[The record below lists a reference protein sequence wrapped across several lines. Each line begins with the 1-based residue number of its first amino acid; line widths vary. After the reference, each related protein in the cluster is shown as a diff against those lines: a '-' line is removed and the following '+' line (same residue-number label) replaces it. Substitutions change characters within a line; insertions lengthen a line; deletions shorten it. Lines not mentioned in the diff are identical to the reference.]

1 MSFPDGIAGS
11 DEGED
16 DGRLFLWAH
25 GLTSSRADEDR
36 SGLMGWS
43 GGFPGWRVVRW
54 DAPGHGESRGA
65 TSDHDTEW
73 PRLAKVLL
81 DVADD
86 HSRDRFVAGGASMG
100 CATALWAAVTAPERI
115 DAMVLA
121 IPPTGWET
129 RPVQAD
135 RYRASTRLLDREGVV
150 AFADHMVAEPLPPVF
165 QPYADAVNEARKT
178 GYLAADP
185 TSLAHVLR
193 GAAASDLPSLE
204 LLADLGQ
211 PTLILAWAGD
221 PGHPM
226 SSAEALASALPNTQL
241 CVAETIRD
249 VFSWRDH
256 VATFLGDLAPD
267 T

>member
-11 DEGED
+11 YEG
-16 DGRLFLWAH
+16 DGRGQPFLWAH

-65 TSDHDTEW
+65 TSDQDTEW
-73 PRLAKVLL
+73 PRLAEVLL
-81 DVADD
+81 EVADD
-86 HSRDRFVAGGASMG
+86 HGVDRFVAGGASMG

-121 IPPTGWET
+121 IPPTGWDT
-129 RPVQAD
+129 RPAQAD
-135 RYRASTRLLDREGVV
+135 RYRSGTDLLDREGIV
-150 AFADHMVAEPLPPVF
+150 AFADHMVEEPLPPVF
-165 QPYADAVNEARKT
+165 QPYADAVNEARRA
-178 GYLAADP
+178 GYLAGDP

-193 GAAASDLPSLE
+193 GAAASDLPPLE
-204 LLADLGQ
+204 RLADLGQ

-221 PGHPM
+221 PGHPL

-241 CVAETIRD
+241 HVAETIRD
-249 VFSWRDH
+249 VFAWRDH
-256 VATFLGDLAPD
+256 VATFLADLGG
-267 T
+267 

>member
-11 DEGED
+11 YEG
-16 DGRLFLWAH
+16 DGRGRPFLWAH

-65 TSDHDTEW
+65 TSDQDTEW

-86 HSRDRFVAGGASMG
+86 HGLDRFVAGGASMG

-121 IPPTGWET
+121 IPPTGWDT
-129 RPVQAD
+129 RPAQAD
-135 RYRASTRLLDREGVV
+135 RYRSSTAPARPRGHRRVCRSHGGGAAPARCSSPTPTPSTRRRR
-150 AFADHMVAEPLPPVF
+150 A
-165 QPYADAVNEARKT
+165 
-178 GYLAADP
+178 GYLAGDP
-185 TSLAHVLR
+185 TSLAHVLARRRRQRPPLARAARRPRPAHADPRLGRRPGPPPVVSR
-193 GAAASDLPSLE
+193 GPRL
-204 LLADLGQ
+204 
-211 PTLILAWAGD
+211 
-221 PGHPM
+221 
-226 SSAEALASALPNTQL
+226 
-241 CVAETIRD
+241 R
-249 VFSWRDH
+249 R
-256 VATFLGDLAPD
+256 
-267 T
+267 